1 MNLKPIY
8 QKGYNFDFL
17 TENEGLTLY
26 QHAPLSELM
35 ALAHLIRLHKAP
47 SYVTWQIDRSICITN
62 VCISDCRHC
71 SSHVKPESS
80 EAFITT
86 LEEYVEKVEELLKY
100 GGEQL
105 ILQSGLNPDLGL
117 LFYKNLFRQLKELF
131 PKIKLHALGPSEIA
145 FIATQE
151 GLTFSKVLEELV
163 DSGLDSLPGYGAEI
177 LCDRVRGEL
186 SPGKPNA
193 DAWLN
198 VMREAHKLNLP
209 TSATMMFGH
218 FETPEERIQHLIKIR
233 ELQAERPKGT
243 YGFLVFM
250 VWPMHYQPAT
260 RTGTVPVNIKNSAQE
275 YLRMVAISRIMLPN
289 IPNIQASWQYVGKD
303 LAQIAL
309 HAGANDFGS
318 IIIDDNVN
326 LRGSTAYR
334 LDAYHIQKAIVDAG
348 FEPKLR
354 NQKFEQIGLP
364 DCEFSKI
371 MLFEELRSAPYDI

>member
-1 MNLKPIY
+1 
-8 QKGYNFDFL
+8 
-17 TENEGLTLY
+17 
-26 QHAPLSELM
+26 
-35 ALAHLIRLHKAP
+35 
-47 SYVTWQIDRSICITN
+47 
-62 VCISDCRHC
+62 
-71 SSHVKPESS
+71 
-80 EAFITT
+80 
-86 LEEYVEKVEELLKY
+86 
-100 GGEQL
+100 
-105 ILQSGLNPDLGL
+105 
-117 LFYKNLFRQLKELF
+117 
-131 PKIKLHALGPSEIA
+131 
-145 FIATQE
+145 
-151 GLTFSKVLEELV
+151 
-163 DSGLDSLPGYGAEI
+163 I
-177 LCDRVRGEL
+177 LCDRVRSEL

-193 DAWLN
+193 EAWLN

-250 VWPMHYQPAT
+250 VWPMHYQLAT
-260 RTGTVPVNIKNSAQE
+260 RTGTVPVGVQLSAQE
-275 YLRMVAISRIMLPN
+275 YLRMVAVSRIMLPN
-289 IPNIQASWQYVGKD
+289 IPNIQASWQYVGKE

-318 IIIDDNVN
+318 IIIDENAN